1 MGDAIRWLTI
11 REAAD
16 RACCRATTI
25 QRAVRNGHLRATR
38 ISARGGLRFLE
49 VWIDEWLIDQLL
61 PEDRQIDVAI
71 DAAPSG
77 LRELSWR

>member
-25 QRAVRNGHLRATR
+25 QRAVRGGQLRATR
-38 ISARGGLRFLE
+38 IGARGSLRFLE
-49 VWIDEWLIDQLL
+49 SWIDAWLIDQVM
-61 PEDRQIDVAI
+61 PEDHEVEIAI
-71 DAAPSG
+71 DAMPSS
-77 LRELSWR
+77 LRELSWL